1 MDDFLNPETVFPN
14 TNIRGGLCY
23 FLWDASYNNA
33 SKGTRV
39 ITHNKDGIQSDIM
52 RPLRTEGVET
62 FIRSFEAISIL
73 KKVQQSDFVS
83 LSKYISSRKP
93 FGLPT
98 DFTKDVQY
106 KGTPDVLSHPILCYG
121 KGLCIGYIERS
132 IIKMHTEWIDKWKIL
147 IPRANNIGTE
157 LSDDNLNGFLCG
169 PGEVTTE
176 SYLVVGADLNMDK
189 NKSLNLIAYLS
200 TKFARF
206 MHSIAKA
213 SQDATQKTFIFV
225 PLQDFSKQWTDADLY
240 VKYHLTKD
248 EIAYIEE
255 MIKPM
260 ANTTL
265 FNPDETLDP
274 NFGYF
279 DLEEHGVKV
288 GDHIIYTPTETELVV
303 RENNMVEAEGE
314 LYTIAQFTAKY
325 IPRNKRSVS
334 GVCQG
339 PKYFSYNGTTLYQM
353 KESFLGGSK

>member
-1 MDDFLNPETVFPN
+1 MPE
-14 TNIRGGLCY
+14 
-23 FLWDASYNNA
+23 
-33 SKGTRV
+33 
-39 ITHNKDGIQSDIM
+39 
-52 RPLRTEGVET
+52 
-62 FIRSFEAISIL
+62 
-73 KKVQQSDFVS
+73 
-83 LSKYISSRKP
+83 
-93 FGLPT
+93 
-98 DFTKDVQY
+98 
-106 KGTPDVLSHPILCYG
+106 
-121 KGLCIGYIERS
+121 
-132 IIKMHTEWIDKWKIL
+132 
-147 IPRANNIGTE
+147 
-157 LSDDNLNGFLCG
+157 
-169 PGEVTTE
+169 
-176 SYLVVGADLNMDK
+176 
-189 NKSLNLIAYLS
+189 
-200 TKFARF
+200 
-206 MHSIAKA
+206 
-213 SQDATQKTFIFV
+213 ATQKTCIFV

-325 IPRNKRSVS
+325 MPRNKRSVS